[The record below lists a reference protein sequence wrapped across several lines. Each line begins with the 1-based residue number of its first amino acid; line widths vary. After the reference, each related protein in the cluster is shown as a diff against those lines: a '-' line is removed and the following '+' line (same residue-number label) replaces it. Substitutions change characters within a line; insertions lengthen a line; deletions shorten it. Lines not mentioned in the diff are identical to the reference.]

1 MKTLTLQLNDKL
13 YTASRVT
20 AWQSREAFAIN
31 RELLDFARKAK
42 ALENPTEDDMSGIL
56 KQMEESSDRKAN
68 LICEVYGD
76 KFTADELLKALTS
89 EEIDEQINNLVY
101 GIMGIVQKNG

>member
-1 MKTLTLQLNDKL
+1 MKTLTLQLGKKL

-31 RELLDFARKAK
+31 RDQLEFVRKAK
-42 ALENPTEDDMSGIL
+42 SLENPTEDDMADIL
-56 KQMEESSDRKAN
+56 KQMEESNDRKAN
-68 LICEVYGD
+68 LICEVYGN
-76 KFTADELLKALTS
+76 KFTSDVLLKSLTS
-89 EEIDEQINNLVY
+89 EEVDEQINNLVY